1 MANYSIK
8 EVEALVLKASRG
20 AYLTW
25 GLAEDAGRAV
35 GWLLEN
41 GYSALET
48 VVSLLDDNE
57 GKSCRDLGPVD
68 PENEWR
74 AADGPLCP
82 FITGALL
89 SDSAERVAAGEVIHA
104 GPVARPALLLPFAAE
119 LASTKSV
126 PVRVH
131 WAGFEALLDGDGVE
145 IVRGGD
151 DLFAAETAMVTVEPT
166 TARPGPLV
174 TRRIRVDVNDAIRAR
189 LEHFS
194 FRTYVPET
202 EESRLF
208 GAGGGTVD
216 SD

>member
-8 EVEALVLKASRG
+8 EAEALVFKASRG

-25 GLAEDAGRAV
+25 GLAEEAGHAA

-41 GYSALET
+41 GFSALEA
-48 VVSLLDDNE
+48 VVALLDENE
-57 GKSCRDLGPVD
+57 GKSCRELGPVD
-68 PENEWR
+68 PEKEWR
-74 AADGPLCP
+74 PADEALCP
-82 FITGALL
+82 FITGTLL
-89 SDSAERVAAGEVIHA
+89 LDSAERVAAGETVHA
-104 GPVARPALLLPFAAE
+104 GPVAHPALLLPFVAGVAK
-119 LASTKSV
+119 AKSI
-126 PVRVH
+126 PVQVR
-131 WAGFEALLDGDGVE
+131 WIGFEALFDGDGVE

-151 DLFAAETAMVTVEPT
+151 GLFAAEMEMVTVEPT
-166 TARPGPLV
+166 TLRPVPLL
-174 TRRIRVDVNDAIRAR
+174 TKRSRVDVNDATCAR
-189 LEHFS
+189 LEQFA